1 MPKALGFTY
10 MLVIADQLSGGV
22 EAFLTRK
29 NYSKAVVKAMI
40 KEIIPRY
47 GVPEVINS
55 DRGAHFS
62 AAILLQIYNFL
73 NIKAQFHTH
82 YHMESSE
89 HVERMNRTIKEKLVK
104 VCKQTGLK

>member
-1 MPKALGFTY
+1 MAKALGFTY
-10 MLVIADQLSGGV
+10 MLLIADQLSGGV

-29 NYSKAVVKAMI
+29 NHSKAVMKALI

-55 DRGAHFS
+55 DQGAHFS
-62 AAILLQIYNFL
+62 AAILLQIYIFL
-73 NIKAQFHTH
+73 NIIAQFHTR
-82 YHMESSE
+82 YHVESSE
-89 HVERMNRTIKEKLVK
+89 QVERMNRTIKEKLVK